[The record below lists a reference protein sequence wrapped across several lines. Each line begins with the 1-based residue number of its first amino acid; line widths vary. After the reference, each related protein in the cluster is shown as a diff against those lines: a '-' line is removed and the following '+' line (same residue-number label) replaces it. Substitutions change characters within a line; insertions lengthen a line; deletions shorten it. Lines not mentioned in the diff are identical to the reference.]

1 MPVARFSRRSRVLLA
16 VLCAT
21 AALCGALAP
30 PAWAQAPKLGIKP
43 VGQTGTFFDLTMAPG
58 ERRDLA
64 VELTNHGEAT
74 VAARTYRADVYT
86 IVNGG
91 FGARLRP
98 DPDTG
103 PTLWLDYPEDVLQ
116 LAAGTTV
123 RRTFSLTVPRD
134 ARPGEHIAGLVLEN
148 ESPVR
153 GSGSVAVDQVVRQ
166 AIAVVITVPGPPR
179 PALEIKEA
187 RHALAASRSVI
198 AVELANTGNVRL
210 RPAGEVVVSD
220 SGGREVSRTK
230 VTMDSVYAGTATS
243 VEASQDRLLEPG
255 RYSVRVAL
263 DYQGGRAEAGSLAL
277 TVPVVEELPVR
288 TPEGAA
294 KAEETSTE
302 AGGSGVATWALVGGA
317 VGLLVL
323 GTLLG
328 IALPAVL
335 RRRRAAPTSGPLDGQ
350 GKGN

>member
-1 MPVARFSRRSRVLLA
+1 MPVARSSRGSRILLA
-16 VLCAT
+16 GLTPAVVLCLIAAT
-21 AALCGALAP
+21 

-43 VGQTGTFFDLTMAPG
+43 VGQTGSFFDLTMAPG

-74 VAARTYRADVYT
+74 VTARTYRADVYT
-86 IVNGG
+86 IINGG

-103 PTLWLDYPEDVLQ
+103 PTLWVDYPEDVLQ

-123 RRTFSLTVPRD
+123 KRTFSLTVPRD
-134 ARPGEHIAGLVLEN
+134 AKPGEHIAGLVIEN

-166 AIAVVITVPGPPR
+166 AIAVVVTVPGPPR

-187 RHALAASRSVI
+187 KHALAGGASVV
-198 AVELANTGNVRL
+198 AVEVANTGNVRL
-210 RPAGEVVVSD
+210 RPAGEVVVTD
-220 SGGREVSRTK
+220 SAGREISRTK
-230 VTMDSVYAGTATS
+230 VNMESFYAGTTTS
-243 VEASQDRLLEPG
+243 VEASQQRLLEPG

-263 DYQGGRAEAGSLAL
+263 DYQGGRAEAGSLVL
-277 TVPVVEELPVR
+277 TVPVVEELAVR

-294 KAEETSTE
+294 QAPETSPE
-302 AGGSGVATWALVGGA
+302 DGGGGLATWALVGVA
-317 VGLLVL
+317 AGLLVL
-323 GTLLG
+323 GG
-328 IALPAVL
+328 IGGAVVPAVL
-335 RRRRAAPTSGPLDGQ
+335 RRKKTSAAGAGQ
-350 GKGN
+350 GGQGDGD